1 MGGGIILGEN
11 KMKLKYYFS
20 ITPLNASDNAWLLFP
35 NIVLFIENRHTH
47 GGIGIAWL
55 KRIAGLYWE
64 KK

>member
-1 MGGGIILGEN
+1 
-11 KMKLKYYFS
+11 MKLKYYFS